1 MRIITLSI
9 ALLSLLCSTVTLAA
23 APIKI
28 KFAHVV
34 AETTPKGIGALLFKE
49 RVEKELAGKVV
60 VEVYPNSQLYDD
72 DKVMEAMLLG
82 DVQMAA
88 PSLAKFGQYTK
99 KLQVFDLPF
108 LFDNLAALERF
119 QAGKMGKDL
128 LNSMQKKGY
137 KGLAYWHNGMKHL
150 SANKCLHVPE
160 DAKGL
165 KFRIQPSDVLQAQF
179 EQLGASPQK
188 LAFAEVY
195 NALQTGV
202 VDGTENPW
210 SNTYS
215 KKFYEVQKCI
225 SDTDHGYLGY
235 MVVTSNKFWK
245 SLPNDV
251 RTTLE
256 KILADITVEVNQ
268 KATALEKEDRQ
279 KIVDAK
285 RAEVIKLTDV
295 ELSKWRD
302 TMKPVWKKFEKEIG
316 EEVINAAIEANKVK

>member
-1 MRIITLSI
+1 MRIMTFGIAVCTLLFASM
-9 ALLSLLCSTVTLAA
+9 TVAA
-23 APIKI
+23 EPIKI

-34 AETTPKGIGALLFKE
+34 AETTPKGIGALMFKE
-49 RVEKELAGKVV
+49 RVEKQFPGKVV

-99 KLQVFDLPF
+99 KLQIFDLPF

-119 QAGKMGKDL
+119 QASKSGKDL
-128 LNSMQKKGY
+128 LDSMQKKGY

-150 SANKCLHVPE
+150 SANKCLRTPE

-165 KFRIQPSDVLQAQF
+165 KFRIQQSDVLQAQF
-179 EQLGASPQK
+179 EQMGASPQK

-235 MVVTSNKFWK
+235 MVVTSNRFWK
-245 SLPNDV
+245 SLPDDI
-251 RTTLE
+251 RTGLE
-256 KILADITVEVNQ
+256 KILTEVTVEVNQ
-268 KATALEKEDRQ
+268 KATQLEKDDRQ
-279 KIVDAK
+279 KIVDSK
-285 RAEVIKLTDV
+285 RTEVIKLTDA
-295 ELSKWRD
+295 ELNKWRD
-302 TMKPVWKKFEKEIG
+302 AMKPVWKKFEKEIG
-316 EEVINAAIEANKVK
+316 EDVIKAAIEANKAK

>member
-119 QAGKMGKDL
+119 QSGKMGKDL

-245 SLPNDV
+245 SLPGEV

-256 KILADITVEVNQ
+256 KILAELTVEVNQ

-285 RAEVIKLTDV
+285 RAEVIKLTDA
-295 ELSKWRD
+295 ELGKWRD
-302 TMKPVWKKFEKEIG
+302 IMKPVWKKFEKEIG